1 MSLAVEFGPAPMGIT
16 QYHMNYSADED
27 RIFIF
32 VRDSEATEHAF
43 GLTRRLFKK
52 LWPALGKTVQ
62 EMSDA
67 ATKTTPGMKQ
77 EVLKIEQQGAVSEA
91 IQTGALSNKP
101 LPEVDN
107 RVSYLVKTVRIGGG
121 ENGGKVL
128 TLSDGK
134 QSMNIPINHEQLIV
148 LCDALKTLVAKS
160 DWNLNPLYPWES
172 AAAADPAAPPAAAGE
187 PTRH

>member
-1 MSLAVEFGPAPMGIT
+1 MGIT

-32 VRDSEATEHAF
+32 VRDSDTTEYAF

-52 LWPALGKTVQ
+52 LWPVLGKTVQ
-62 EMSDA
+62 EMSEA
-67 ATKTTPGMKQ
+67 VARTTPEMKKD
-77 EVLKIEQQGAVSEA
+77 VLRFEQQGAVSQA

-101 LPEVDN
+101 VPEVEN
-107 RVSYLVKTVRIGGG
+107 RVAYLVKTVRIDDG
-121 ENGGKVL
+121 EGGGKVL
-128 TLSDGK
+128 TFSDDK
-134 QSMNIPINHEQLIV
+134 RSMNIPISHERLIV
-148 LCDALKTLVAKS
+148 LCDALKTLVAES

-172 AAAADPAAPPAAAGE
+172 AGEAGPDADGE